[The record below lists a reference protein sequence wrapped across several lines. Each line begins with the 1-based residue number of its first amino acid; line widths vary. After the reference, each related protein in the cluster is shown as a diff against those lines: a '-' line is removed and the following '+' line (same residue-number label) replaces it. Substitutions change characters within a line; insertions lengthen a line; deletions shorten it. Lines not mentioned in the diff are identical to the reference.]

1 MKTHNTESLK
11 NRIRGWLPKEPIT
24 VYASKAAKPRW
35 RKPYW
40 IAFTLV
46 AIVGLAFATYTG
58 VQTYLRYSN
67 PQLDV
72 TASYYEKTLNCS
84 TASIGDVVEV
94 NVLVGWH
101 GYVIPEFKREVKIV
115 DPYPESNFE
124 LVGGNN
130 TYQYSGYGGGDQ
142 FKYLLKVIG
151 EDFGSVELPKP
162 RLYIDGSEIPLMGT
176 SAILEI
182 QASSE
187 SES

>member
-1 MKTHNTESLK
+1 MNPKRYLK
-11 NRIRGWLPKEPIT
+11 NFVRGWLPKEPIT
-24 VYASKAAKPRW
+24 AYASKAAKPRW

-72 TASYYEKTLNCS
+72 TTSYYEKTLNC
-84 TASIGDVVEV
+84 TAASVGDVVEV

-101 GYVIPEFKREVKIV
+101 GCVIPEFKREVKIV

-130 TYQYSGYGGGDQ
+130 TYGYSGYGGGVH
-142 FKYLLKVIG
+142 FTYLLEVIG
-151 EDFGSVELPKP
+151 DGAVSVELPKP
-162 RLYIDGSEIPLMGT
+162 RLYLDGSEISLRGT
-176 SAILEI
+176 IAVLEV
-182 QASSE
+182 QAFSGSE
-187 SES
+187 S